1 MPHNDS
7 SGKDGGGRRSGVDAK
22 TEYGMNVPL
31 MSSLRFYLEKRCM
44 KVSVICS
51 LCQIFFQEKK
61 KLLLKRSLKNLT
73 KSLKACMFYII
84 S

>member
-7 SGKDGGGRRSGVDAK
+7 SGKDGGGRRSGVNAK

-61 KLLLKRSLKNLT
+61 KTIIKT
-73 KSLKACMFYII
+73 KFKKSYKKP
-84 S
+84 